1 MRRVSCR
8 WVRQRKWRYLDGTLP
23 APQKR
28 LVEAHLQACIPCRA
42 ALTQAQ
48 DALQA
53 LTAGKPLTPE
63 QQRAL
68 RRPKSALTPIRVA
81 AVAILAL
88 LLGGGGYLWR
98 TQGDALLE
106 RLAARGATPAA
117 VAESER
123 AEPSSAPIEAAPDA
137 SVDSP
142 PSESVP
148 VVPVKT
154 SPIEPPPA
162 APKPAAVAPKPA
174 EAPPRAAAP
183 APPRRTSAT
192 PTRPALPRRASPPQK
207 QATAPASPPEG
218 TVEVYDAAGNLIQRR
233 QLQEKR

>member
-28 LVEAHLQACIPCRA
+28 LAEAHLQTCIPCRA
-42 ALTQAQ
+42 ELAQAQ

-68 RRPKSALTPIRVA
+68 RRPKSTLTPLRVA
-81 AVAILAL
+81 GVAILAL
-88 LLGGGGYLWR
+88 MLGVGGYLWR

-106 RLAARGATPAA
+106 RLAARGAAPGA
-117 VAESER
+117 VAEGTV
-123 AEPSSAPIEAAPDA
+123 AEPPPAPTEATPPAP
-137 SVDSP
+137 VEPP
-142 PSESVP
+142 PSEPVPTVP
-148 VVPVKT
+148 VET
-154 SPIEPPPA
+154 SPIESPAA
-162 APKPAAVAPKPA
+162 APKPVEIAPKSA
-174 EAPPRAAAP
+174 ETPPRAAAP

-192 PTRPALPRRASPPQK
+192 PVRPARPRRASTPPK
-207 QATAPASPPEG
+207 QTSTPAPPPEG

-233 QLQEKR
+233 QVQEKR

>member
-42 ALTQAQ
+42 EFVQAQ

-68 RRPKSALTPIRVA
+68 RRPQSGLTPIRVA
-81 AVAILAL
+81 GAAIFAL
-88 LLGGGGYLWR
+88 LLGVGGYLWR
-98 TQGDALLE
+98 TQGDTLLE

-117 VAESER
+117 VAESEM
-123 AEPSSAPIEAAPDA
+123 AESPSAPIEAPSAAQAEP
-137 SVDSP
+137 P
-142 PSESVP
+142 PSENVP
-148 VVPVKT
+148 VVSVET

-162 APKPAAVAPKPA
+162 APKSAEVAPKPA
-174 EAPPRAAAP
+174 ETPPRAAAP
-183 APPRRTSAT
+183 APPRRPSSAQ
-192 PTRPALPRRASPPQK
+192 TRPAPPRRANTPPK
-207 QATAPASPPEG
+207 QSTAPAPPPEG

>member
-1 MRRVSCR
+1 MRRVGCR

-42 ALTQAQ
+42 ALAQAQ

-88 LLGGGGYLWR
+88 LLGGAGYLWR
-98 TQGDALLE
+98 TQGDTLME
-106 RLAARGATPAA
+106 RLAARGAAPAA
-117 VAESER
+117 TVESER
-123 AEPSSAPIEAAPDA
+123 AEPSSASMEAAHAEP
-137 SVDSP
+137 S

-148 VVPVKT
+148 AVPVET
-154 SPIEPPPA
+154 SPIEPPP
-162 APKPAAVAPKPA
+162 VAPKPA
-174 EAPPRAAAP
+174 EVAPKPAETPPRAAAP
-183 APPRRTSAT
+183 APPRRPSS
-192 PTRPALPRRASPPQK
+192 PQTRPVSPPQRTSPPPK
-207 QATAPASPPEG
+207 QATAPAPPPEG
-218 TVEVYDAAGNLIQRR
+218 TVEVYDAAGNLIQRK